1 MRAQGKTQDSIEAM
15 KSYIKRFNSPT
26 NYEPYLYLAHSLYDN
41 KQFKELITIY
51 TKCIQMDPTVYIY
64 IYIKFIIIIIY
75 FIEY

>member
-64 IYIKFIIIIIY
+64 IYYHYYRILNYGII
-75 FIEY
+75 